1 MTTTPAAPR
10 PTVRSTVHGYPRI
23 GPRRE
28 LKRASESYWK
38 GATTAQRLDAVAA
51 ELRAGVLAQLRAAG
65 VDDLPSNTFSY
76 YDHVL
81 DTAVLF
87 DLVPSRFASPAAA
100 ADRDEELRRYFAL
113 ARGDQGAPPLEM
125 TKWFDTN
132 YHYLVPELSP
142 STRPRLVGD
151 KPVAEFREAAAAGY
165 HTRPVLVG
173 PLTFLMLAKPAADAP
188 EGWDPLTLLDQLL
201 DAYARLLAELRAAGA
216 TEVQLDE
223 PILAT
228 DEGRAATDRLERV
241 YRRLGSLT
249 DRPSLLVAAYF
260 GSIGAPALRVLKE
273 SPVEAVG
280 LDLVTDD
287 EGVDDLVQVSGL
299 GSTRLVAGVVDGR
312 NVWRTDL
319 PDAVARLGTLLALT
333 DELTVS
339 TSCSLLHVPLDLDAE
354 TALAPELRGA
364 LAFARQKAGE
374 VALLGRVLSEGD
386 ESAAGEP
393 AARHPSFTD
402 ARVRARLD
410 ALGPE
415 ARRRPQERGAPT
427 DTPLTTTT
435 IGSFPQT
442 PELRRAR
449 AAHRRGEL
457 PDEDYTKLLREE
469 IDRVI
474 ALQEDIGLDVL
485 VHGEPERND
494 MVQYFAE
501 QLRGYATT
509 EHGWVQ
515 SYGSRCVRPPI
526 LYGDVSRPA
535 PMTVEWIT
543 YAQGRTDKPVKGM
556 LTGPVTMLAW
566 SFVRTDQ
573 PLGETAR
580 QVGLALRDEV
590 ADLERAGIR
599 HIQVDEAALR
609 ELLPLRRERRRA
621 YLDWAVGAFR
631 LATCGVAPTTTVH
644 THMCYSEF
652 GLIVDGIEALDADVT
667 SVEAARS
674 RMELVA
680 DLGRRGYRRGI
691 GPGVYDIHSPR
702 VPSVEEIEE
711 SLRLAA
717 AHIDP
722 AKLWVNPDCGLKTRR
737 YAEAEQALRNMVEAA
752 RRVRA
757 DLEAG
762 TPGGGRSGVPATGP
776 QG

>member
-1 MTTTPAAPR
+1 MVSNPATTGPS
-10 PTVRSTVHGYPRI
+10 VRSTVHGYPRI
-23 GPRRE
+23 GPARE

-38 GATTAQRLDAVAA
+38 GDTTAAELDAVAA
-51 ELRAGVLAQLRAAG
+51 DLRKGVYARLREAG
-65 VDDLPSNTFSY
+65 VDDIPSNTFSY
-76 YDHVL
+76 YDQVL

-87 DLVPSRFASPAAA
+87 DLVPARFTSPAQAE
-100 ADRDEELRRYFAL
+100 DRDEQLRRYFAL
-113 ARGDQGAPPLEM
+113 ARGEQGAPPLEM

-151 KPVAEFREAAAAGY
+151 KPLAEFREAAEAGY
-165 HTRPVLVG
+165 RTRPVLVG
-173 PLTFLMLAKPAADAP
+173 PLTFLLLAKAAEDAP
-188 EGWDPLTLLDQLL
+188 EGWEPIELLDQLL
-201 DAYARLLAELRAAGA
+201 DAYARLLGDLKAAGA

-228 DEGRAATDRLERV
+228 DEGRAAVDHLERA
-241 YRRLGSLT
+241 YGRLGSLT
-249 DRPSLLVAAYF
+249 ERPSLLVSTYF
-260 GSIGAPALRVLKE
+260 GSIGAAALRVLKD

-280 LDLVTDD
+280 LDLVTDS
-287 EGVDDLVQVSGL
+287 EGASDLTAVSGL

-319 PDAVARLGTLLALT
+319 PAAVAELGTLLALT

-339 TSCSLLHVPLDLDAE
+339 TSCSLLHVPIDLDAE
-354 TALAPELRGA
+354 TSLAPELRA
-364 LAFARQKAGE
+364 TLAFAEQKTRE
-374 VALLGRVLSEGD
+374 VALLGRVLSEGAD
-386 ESAAGEP
+386 ADYRGGSEP
-393 AARHPSFTD
+393 RDPAFTD

-415 ARRRPQERGAPT
+415 AYERPQDRDVPALG
-427 DTPLTTTT
+427 PLTTTT

-442 PELRRAR
+442 SELRRAR

-457 PDEDYTKLLREE
+457 PTEDYKALLRAE

-474 ALQEDIGLDVL
+474 ALQEEIGLDVL

-501 QLRGYATT
+501 QLEGYATT
-509 EHGWVQ
+509 ENGWVQ

-526 LYGDVSRPA
+526 LFGDVSRPE

-543 YAQGRTDKPVKGM
+543 YAQSRTDKPVKGM

-566 SFVRTDQ
+566 SFVRIDQ

-609 ELLPLRRERRRA
+609 ELLPLREEQRAA
-621 YLDWAVGAFR
+621 YLEWAVDSFR
-631 LATCGVAPTTTVH
+631 LATSGVASSTTIH

-652 GLIVDGIEALDADVT
+652 NQIVDGIEALDADVT

-674 RMELVA
+674 RMELVEA
-680 DLGRRGYRRGI
+680 LGERGYKRAI

-702 VPSVEEIEE
+702 VPSVEEIEA
-711 SLRLAA
+711 SLRLAVSHVDA
-717 AHIDP
+717 AN
-722 AKLWVNPDCGLKTRR
+722 LWANPDCGLKTRG
-737 YAEAEQALRNMVEAA
+737 YAETEQALRNMVEAA

-757 DLEAG
+757 DL
-762 TPGGGRSGVPATGP
+762 
-776 QG
+776 

>member
-1 MTTTPAAPR
+1 MTTTPTGPR
-10 PTVRSTVHGYPRI
+10 PPVRSTVHGYPRI

-28 LKRASESYWK
+28 LKRACESYWK
-38 GATTAQRLDAVAA
+38 GATSAHELDTVASG
-51 ELRAGVLAQLRAAG
+51 LRTGVLAQLREAG
-65 VDDLPSNTFSY
+65 VDDLPSHTFSL

-100 ADRDEELRRYFAL
+100 ADRDEELRRYFAM

-151 KPVAEFREAAAAGY
+151 TPVAEFREAAAAGF
-165 HTRPVLVG
+165 HTRPVLLG
-173 PLTFLMLAKPAADAP
+173 PLTFLMLAKAADDAP
-188 EGWDPLTLLDQLL
+188 DDWDPLTLLDQLL
-201 DAYARLLAELRAAGA
+201 DAYARLLAELRSAGA

-228 DEGRAATDRLERV
+228 DAGRAATGRLEHV
-241 YRRLGSLT
+241 YQRLGVLT
-249 DRPSLLVAAYF
+249 ERPALLVSTYF

-287 EGVDDLVQVSGL
+287 EAVDDLVQVSGL
-299 GSTRLVAGVVDGR
+299 GSTRLVAGIVDGR
-312 NVWRTDL
+312 NVWRTDVR
-319 PDAVARLGTLLALT
+319 AAAATLGTLLALA
-333 DELTVS
+333 DDITVS
-339 TSCSLLHVPLDLDAE
+339 TSCSLLHVPIDLDAE
-354 TALAPELRGA
+354 TALPPELRGA
-364 LAFARQKAGE
+364 LAFAKQKAE
-374 VALLGRVLSEGD
+374 ETALLARVLSDGGEVD
-386 ESAAGEP
+386 DVSATRP
-393 AARHPSFTD
+393 PSFTD

-410 ALGPE
+410 ALGPQAE
-415 ARRRPQERGAPT
+415 RRTKVRGLPT

-442 PELRRAR
+442 PDLRRAR

-457 PDEDYTKLLREE
+457 PDQDYTKLLREE

-509 EHGWVQ
+509 EYGWVQ

-580 QVGLALRDEV
+580 QVALALRDEV

-609 ELLPLRRERRRA
+609 ELLPLRRERHQD
-621 YLDWAVGAFR
+621 YLDWAVGSFR
-631 LATCGVAPTTTVH
+631 LATGGVAPTTTVH

-702 VPSVEEIEE
+702 VPTVEEIEE
-711 SLRLAA
+711 SLRLAV
-717 AHIDP
+717 AHID
-722 AKLWVNPDCGLKTRR
+722 AHKLWVNPDCGLKTRR

-757 DLEAG
+757 DLDA
-762 TPGGGRSGVPATGP
+762 TPP
-776 QG
+776 QAETT

>member
-1 MTTTPAAPR
+1 MTANTAASESQ
-10 PTVRSTVHGYPRI
+10 VRSTVHGYPRI
-23 GPRRE
+23 GLQRE
-28 LKRASESYWK
+28 LKWACESYWK
-38 GATTAQRLDAVAA
+38 GSTTAEELDAVAT
-51 ELRAGVLAQLRAAG
+51 ELRKGIQTQLHEAG

-87 DLVPSRFASPAAA
+87 DLIPARFASPASAEN
-100 ADRDEELRRYFAL
+100 REEELRRYFAL
-113 ARGDQGAPPLEM
+113 ARGEQGTPPLEM

-142 STRPRLVGD
+142 SVRPRLVGD
-151 KPVAEFREAAAAGY
+151 KPVAEFREALEAGQR
-165 HTRPVLVG
+165 TRPVLVG
-173 PLTFLMLAKPAADAP
+173 PLTFLLLAKPAEDAP
-188 EGWDPLTLLDQLL
+188 EGWQPIELLDQLV
-201 DAYARLLAELRAAGA
+201 DAYGRLLKDLRAAGA

-228 DEGRAATDRLERV
+228 DEGREHQDELERA
-241 YRRLGSLT
+241 YRNLGGLS
-249 DRPSLLVAAYF
+249 DRPSLLVSTYF
-260 GSIGAPALRVLKE
+260 GSIGSGALRVLKE

-280 LDLVTDD
+280 LDLVTDK
-287 EGVDDLVQVSGL
+287 EGIDDLTKISGL
-299 GSTRLVAGVVDGR
+299 GNTRLVAGVVDGR
-312 NVWRTDL
+312 NVWRTDIPAAL
-319 PDAVARLGTLLALT
+319 AELGTLRGLT
-333 DELTVS
+333 DELSVS

-354 TALAPELRGA
+354 TSLAPELRNA
-364 LAFARQKAGE
+364 LAFAKQKAQE
-374 VALLGRVLSEGD
+374 VALLGKVLSEGK
-386 ESAAGEP
+386 AAEYTEGRATATP
-393 AARHPSFTD
+393 AFTNPD
-402 ARVRARLD
+402 VRARLE
-410 ALGPE
+410 ALNKQTL
-415 ARRRPQERGAPT
+415 ARTQERE
-427 DTPLTTTT
+427 TPSDIQLPTTT

-442 PELRRAR
+442 TELRRAR

-457 PDEDYTKLLREE
+457 PEEEYNTILRAE

-501 QLRGYATT
+501 QLEGYATT
-509 EHGWVQ
+509 ENGWVQ

-526 LYGDVSRPA
+526 LFGDVSRPKA
-535 PMTVEWIT
+535 MTVDWIT
-543 YAQGRTDKPVKGM
+543 YAQSRTKKPVKGM

-573 PLGETAR
+573 PLGETAA

-609 ELLPLRRERRRA
+609 ELLPLRQEKRQE
-621 YLDWAVGAFR
+621 YLDWAVNSFR
-631 LATCGVAPTTTVH
+631 LATSGVDVTTAIH

-652 GLIVDGIEALDADVT
+652 GVVVGGIEALDADVT

-674 RMELVA
+674 RMELVR
-680 DLGRRGYRRGI
+680 DLGARGYKRGI

-702 VPSVEEIEE
+702 IPSVEEIET
-711 SLRLAA
+711 SLRLAVDNV
-717 AHIDP
+717 DP
-722 AKLWVNPDCGLKTRR
+722 GNLWVNPDCGLKTRG
-737 YAEAEQALRNMVEAA
+737 YAEVEQALRNMVEAA

-757 DLEAG
+757 DL
-762 TPGGGRSGVPATGP
+762 
-776 QG
+776 

>member
-1 MTTTPAAPR
+1 MTTPPAAKAA
-10 PTVRSTVHGYPRI
+10 VRSTVHGYPRI

-38 GATTAQRLDAVAA
+38 GRTSAQDLDAVAA
-51 ELRAGVLAQLRAAG
+51 DLRRGVYAQLREAG

-87 DLVPSRFASPAAA
+87 DLVPSRFASPATAE
-100 ADRDEELRRYFAL
+100 DRDEQLRRYFAL
-113 ARGDQGAPPLEM
+113 ARGVQGAPPLEM

-151 KPVAEFREAAAAGY
+151 KPVAEFREAAEAGY

-173 PLTFLMLAKPAADAP
+173 PLTFLLLAKAADDAP
-188 EGWDPLTLLDQLL
+188 EGWAPIELLDQLL
-201 DAYARLLAELRAAGA
+201 DAYARLLADLRAAGA

-228 DEGRAATDRLERV
+228 DEGRAAVDHLERV
-241 YRRLGSLT
+241 YQRLGGLT
-249 DRPSLLVAAYF
+249 DRPSLLVSTYF
-260 GSIGAPALRVLKE
+260 GSIGAAALRVLKD

-280 LDLVTDD
+280 LDLVTDA
-287 EGVDDLVQVSGL
+287 EGVDDLVKVSGL
-299 GSTRLVAGVVDGR
+299 GGTRLVAGVVEGR
-312 NVWRTDL
+312 NVWRTDV
-319 PDAVARLGTLLALT
+319 PAAVATLGTLLALT

-339 TSCSLLHVPLDLDAE
+339 TSCSLLHVPIDLDAE
-354 TALAPELRGA
+354 TSLAPELRAA
-364 LAFARQKAGE
+364 LAFAKQKAEE
-374 VALLGRVLSEGD
+374 VALLGRVLSEGAEAEHTGR
-386 ESAAGEP
+386 ESDGADP
-393 AARHPSFTD
+393 AFTD

-415 ARRRPQERGAPT
+415 ASERPQDRDVPT

-442 PELRRAR
+442 AELRRAR

-457 PDEDYTKLLREE
+457 GEEEYRRILREE
-469 IDRVI
+469 VDRVI
-474 ALQEDIGLDVL
+474 ALQEEIGLDVL

-509 EHGWVQ
+509 ENGWVQ

-526 LYGDVSRPA
+526 LYGDVSRPE

-543 YAQGRTDKPVKGM
+543 YAQSRTQKPVKGM

-573 PLGETAR
+573 PLGDTAR
-580 QVGLALRDEV
+580 QVALALRDEI

-609 ELLPLRRERRRA
+609 ELLPLREEQRAA
-621 YLDWAVGAFR
+621 YLDWAVGSFR
-631 LATCGVAPTTTVH
+631 LATSGVASSTVIH

-652 GLIVDGIEALDADVT
+652 GLIVGGIEALDADVT

-674 RMELVA
+674 RMELVE
-680 DLGRRGYRRGI
+680 DLGRRGYKRGI

-702 VPSVEEIEE
+702 VPSVEEIEA
-711 SLRLAA
+711 SLRLAV
-717 AHIDP
+717 AHID
-722 AKLWVNPDCGLKTRR
+722 AGSLWVNPDCGLKTRG
-737 YAEAEQALRNMVEAA
+737 YAETEQALRNMVEAA

-757 DLEAG
+757 DL
-762 TPGGGRSGVPATGP
+762 PGAN
-776 QG
+776 

>member
-1 MTTTPAAPR
+1 MATTPGAAR

-23 GPRRE
+23 GPDRE
-28 LKRASESYWK
+28 LKRAGESYWK
-38 GATTAQRLDAVAA
+38 GGITAREFDAVAS
-51 ELRAGVLAQLRAAG
+51 ELRRGVYAQLREAG
-65 VDDLPSNTFSY
+65 VDDLPSNTFSP

-87 DLVPSRFASPAAA
+87 DLVPSRFPSPAQAG
-100 ADRDEELRRYFAL
+100 DRDEQLRRYFAL
-113 ARGDQGAPPLEM
+113 ARGEQGAPPLEM

-151 KPVAEFREAAAAGY
+151 KPVAEFREASEAGFR
-165 HTRPVLVG
+165 TRPVLLG
-173 PLTFLMLAKPAADAP
+173 PLTFLLLAKAADDAP
-188 EGWDPLTLLDQLL
+188 EGWEPIELLDQLL
-201 DAYARLLAELRAAGA
+201 DAYARLLGDLEEAGA

-228 DEGRAATDRLERV
+228 DEGRAAVGHLERV
-241 YRRLGSLT
+241 YQRLGSLT
-249 DRPSLLVAAYF
+249 ERPSLLVSTYF
-260 GSIGAPALRVLKE
+260 GSIGAAALRVLKD

-280 LDLVTDD
+280 LDLVTDP
-287 EGVDDLVQVSGL
+287 EGVEDLAAVSGL
-299 GSTRLVAGVVDGR
+299 GATRLVAGVVDGR

-319 PDAVARLGTLLALT
+319 PAAAAELGTLLALT

-339 TSCSLLHVPLDLDAE
+339 TSCSLLHVPIDLDAE
-354 TALAPELRGA
+354 TDLAPELRGA
-364 LAFARQKAGE
+364 LAFARQKAEE
-374 VALLGRVLSEGD
+374 VALLGRVLSEGAD
-386 ESAAGEP
+386 TGFDAVGTRS
-393 AARHPSFTD
+393 PSFTD

-410 ALGPE
+410 ALGPDAYE
-415 ARRRPQERGAPT
+415 RPQERGTPT
-427 DTPLTTTT
+427 DTSLTTTT

-457 PDEDYTKLLREE
+457 PTEEYKRILRAE

-474 ALQEDIGLDVL
+474 ALQEEIGLDVL

-501 QLRGYATT
+501 QLEGYATT
-509 EHGWVQ
+509 RNGWVQ

-526 LYGDVSRPA
+526 LFGDVSRPE

-543 YAQGRTDKPVKGM
+543 YAQSRTDKPVKGM

-573 PLGETAR
+573 PLGETAL

-609 ELLPLRRERRRA
+609 ELLPLREERRQA
-621 YLDWAVGAFR
+621 YLDWAVRSFR
-631 LATCGVAPTTTVH
+631 LATSGVAPTTTVH

-652 GLIVDGIEALDADVT
+652 NQIVGGIEALDADVT

-680 DLGRRGYRRGI
+680 ALGRRGYRRGI

-702 VPSVEEIEE
+702 VPSVEEIEA
-711 SLRLAA
+711 SLRLAVRHVDA
-717 AHIDP
+717 GN
-722 AKLWVNPDCGLKTRR
+722 LWVNPDCGLKTRG

-757 DLEAG
+757 EIGAR
-762 TPGGGRSGVPATGP
+762 TPTGG
-776 QG
+776 

>member
-1 MTTTPAAPR
+1 MSTTPTASGPS
-10 PTVRSTVHGYPRI
+10 VRSTVHGYPRI

-28 LKRASESYWK
+28 LKRAIESYWK
-38 GATTAQRLDAVAA
+38 GATTARELDDVAA
-51 ELRAGVLAQLRAAG
+51 GLRRDAYTRLREAG
-65 VDDLPSNTFSY
+65 VDDIPSNTFSY

-81 DTAVLF
+81 DTAVMF
-87 DLVPSRFASPAAA
+87 DLVPSRLPSPARAEE
-100 ADRDEELRRYFAL
+100 RDERLRRYFAL
-113 ARGDQGAPPLEM
+113 ARGVQGAPPLEM

-142 STRPRLVGD
+142 STRPRLVDD
-151 KPVAEFREAAAAGY
+151 KPVAEFREALDAGFR
-165 HTRPVLVG
+165 TRPVLLG
-173 PLTFLMLAKPAADAP
+173 PLTFLLSAKVADDAP
-188 EGWDPLTLLDQLL
+188 EGWEPIELLDQLL
-201 DAYARLLAELRAAGA
+201 DAYVRLLADLAAAGA

-228 DEGRAATDRLERV
+228 DEGRAAVGYLERS
-241 YRRLGSLT
+241 YKRLGEAEE
-249 DRPSLLVAAYF
+249 RPSLLVSTYF
-260 GSIGAPALRVLKE
+260 GSIGPAALRVLKE
-273 SPVEAVG
+273 SRVEAVG
-280 LDLVTDD
+280 LDLVTDG
-287 EGVDDLVQVSGL
+287 EGFEDLAAVSGL

-319 PDAVARLGTLLALT
+319 SSAIGRLGTLLALT
-333 DELTVS
+333 DELSVS
-339 TSCSLLHVPLDLDAE
+339 TSCSLLHVPIDLDAE
-354 TALAPELRGA
+354 TSLAPELREA
-364 LAFARQKAGE
+364 LAFAVQKAGE
-374 VALLGRVLSEGD
+374 VALLGRILSEGEAVD
-386 ESAAGEP
+386 TGASTPRNP
-393 AARHPSFTD
+393 AFTD

-410 ALGPE
+410 ALGPDAYE
-415 ARRRPQERGAPT
+415 RPEDRGGPVRVTLA
-427 DTPLTTTT
+427 TTT

-442 PELRRAR
+442 SELRRSR

-457 PDEDYTKLLREE
+457 STEEYHRILRAE

-501 QLRGYATT
+501 RLEGYATT
-509 EHGWVQ
+509 ENGWVQ
-515 SYGSRCVRPPI
+515 SYGTRCVRPPI
-526 LYGDVSRPA
+526 LFGDVSRPE

-543 YAQGRTDKPVKGM
+543 YAQSRTEKPVKGM

-573 PLGETAR
+573 PLAETAR

-609 ELLPLRRERRRA
+609 ELLPLREERREE
-621 YLDWAVGAFR
+621 YLDWAVASFR
-631 LATCGVAPTTTVH
+631 LATSGVAPSTTIH

-652 GLIVDGIEALDADVT
+652 NRIVGGIEALDADVT

-674 RMELVA
+674 RMELVEA
-680 DLGRRGYRRGI
+680 LGRRGYKRGI

-702 VPSVEEIEE
+702 VPSVEEIEA
-711 SLRLAA
+711 SLRLAVSHVEA
-717 AHIDP
+717 AN
-722 AKLWVNPDCGLKTRR
+722 LWVNPDCGLKTRG

-757 DLEAG
+757 DLAEA
-762 TPGGGRSGVPATGP
+762 
-776 QG
+776 

>member
-1 MTTTPAAPR
+1 MTTTPAAKAA
-10 PTVRSTVHGYPRI
+10 VRSTVHGYPRI

-38 GATTAQRLDAVAA
+38 GRTSARELDAVAA
-51 ELRAGVLAQLRAAG
+51 DLRAGVYAQLRAAG

-87 DLVPSRFASPAAA
+87 DLVPSRFASPATAG
-100 ADRDEELRRYFAL
+100 DRDEELRRYFAL
-113 ARGDQGAPPLEM
+113 ARGEQGAPPLEM

-173 PLTFLMLAKPAADAP
+173 PLTFLLLAKAADDAP
-188 EGWDPLTLLDQLL
+188 EGWAPIELLDQLL
-201 DAYARLLAELRAAGA
+201 DAYGRLLAELGAAGA

-228 DEGRAATDRLERV
+228 DEGRAAVDHLERV
-241 YRRLGSLT
+241 YRRLGGLT
-249 DRPSLLVAAYF
+249 DRPSLLVSTYF
-260 GSIGAPALRVLKE
+260 GSIGAAALRVLKE

-280 LDLVTDD
+280 LDLVTDT
-287 EGVDDLVQVSGL
+287 EGVDDLVKVSGL
-299 GSTRLVAGVVDGR
+299 GDTRLVAGVVEGR
-312 NVWRTDL
+312 NVWRTDI
-319 PDAVARLGTLLALT
+319 PSAVAGLGTLLALT

-339 TSCSLLHVPLDLDAE
+339 TSCSLLHVPIDLDAE
-354 TALAPELRGA
+354 SSLDPELREA
-364 LAFARQKAGE
+364 LAFAKQKAEE
-374 VALLGRVLSEGD
+374 VALLGRILSEGTGD
-386 ESAAGEP
+386 EYTGGEAGGADP
-393 AARHPSFTD
+393 AFTD

-410 ALGPE
+410 ALGPDASE
-415 ARRRPQERGAPT
+415 RPQDRGAPT

-442 PELRRAR
+442 AELRRAR

-457 PDEDYTKLLREE
+457 GEEEYHRILRAE

-474 ALQEDIGLDVL
+474 ALQEEIGLDVL

-509 EHGWVQ
+509 ENGWVQ

-526 LYGDVSRPA
+526 LYGDVSRPE

-543 YAQGRTDKPVKGM
+543 YAQSRTDKPVKGM

-573 PLGETAR
+573 PLGDTAR
-580 QVGLALRDEV
+580 QVALALRDEI

-609 ELLPLRRERRRA
+609 ELLPLREEQRGA

-631 LATCGVAPTTTVH
+631 LATSGVAPTTTIH

-652 GLIVDGIEALDADVT
+652 GLIVGGIEALDADVT

-674 RMELVA
+674 RMELVE
-680 DLGRRGYRRGI
+680 DLGRRGYKRGI

-702 VPSVEEIEE
+702 VPSVEEIEA
-711 SLRLAA
+711 SLRLAV
-717 AHIDP
+717 AHID
-722 AKLWVNPDCGLKTRR
+722 AGNLWVNPDCGLKTRG
-737 YAEAEQALRNMVEAA
+737 YAETEQALRNMVEAA

-757 DLEAG
+757 DL
-762 TPGGGRSGVPATGP
+762 PGAH
-776 QG
+776 

>member
-1 MTTTPAAPR
+1 MVTNPAASGPS
-10 PTVRSTVHGYPRI
+10 VRSTVHGYPRI
-23 GPRRE
+23 GPARE

-38 GATTAQRLDAVAA
+38 GDTTAAELDAVATD
-51 ELRAGVLAQLRAAG
+51 LRKGVYARLSEAG
-65 VDDLPSNTFSY
+65 VDDIPSNTFSY
-76 YDHVL
+76 YDQVL

-87 DLVPSRFASPAAA
+87 DLVPARFTSPAQAEE
-100 ADRDEELRRYFAL
+100 RDEELRRYFAL
-113 ARGDQGAPPLEM
+113 ARGEQGAPPLEM

-151 KPVAEFREAAAAGY
+151 KPLAEFREAAEAGY
-165 HTRPVLVG
+165 QTRPVLVG
-173 PLTFLMLAKPAADAP
+173 PLTFLLLAKAAEDAP
-188 EGWDPLTLLDQLL
+188 KDWEPIELLDQLL
-201 DAYARLLAELRAAGA
+201 DAYAKLLSDLSAAGA

-228 DEGRAATDRLERV
+228 DEGRAAIGHLERA
-241 YRRLGSLT
+241 YQRLGSLT
-249 DRPSLLVAAYF
+249 ERPSLLVSTYF
-260 GSIGAPALRVLKE
+260 GSIGAAALRVLKD

-280 LDLVTDD
+280 LDLVTDS
-287 EGVDDLVQVSGL
+287 EGASDLTAVSGL

-319 PDAVARLGTLLALT
+319 PAAVAELGTLLALT

-339 TSCSLLHVPLDLDAE
+339 TSCSLLHVPIDLDAE
-354 TALAPELRGA
+354 TSLAPELRST
-364 LAFARQKAGE
+364 LAFAEQKTRE
-374 VALLGRVLSEGD
+374 VALLGRVLSEGAD
-386 ESAAGEP
+386 ADYQGVSES
-393 AARHPSFTD
+393 RDPSFID

-415 ARRRPQERGAPT
+415 AYERPQDRDVPALG
-427 DTPLTTTT
+427 PLTTTT

-442 PELRRAR
+442 SELRRAR

-457 PDEDYTKLLREE
+457 PTEEYEALLRTE

-474 ALQEDIGLDVL
+474 ALQEEIGLDVL

-501 QLRGYATT
+501 QLEGYATT
-509 EHGWVQ
+509 VNGWVQ

-526 LYGDVSRPA
+526 LFGDVSRPE

-543 YAQGRTDKPVKGM
+543 YAQSRTDKPVKGM

-566 SFVRTDQ
+566 SFVRIDQ

-609 ELLPLRRERRRA
+609 ELLPLREEQRPA
-621 YLDWAVGAFR
+621 YLRWAVDSFR
-631 LATCGVAPTTTVH
+631 LATSGVAPSTTVH

-652 GLIVDGIEALDADVT
+652 NQIVDGIEALDADVT

-674 RMELVA
+674 RMELVEA
-680 DLGRRGYRRGI
+680 LGERGYKRAI

-702 VPSVEEIEE
+702 VPSVEEIEA
-711 SLRLAA
+711 SLRLAVSHVDA
-717 AHIDP
+717 AN
-722 AKLWVNPDCGLKTRR
+722 LWANPDCGLKTRG
-737 YAEAEQALRNMVEAA
+737 YAEAEQALRNMVEAV

-757 DLEAG
+757 DL
-762 TPGGGRSGVPATGP
+762 
-776 QG
+776 

>member
-1 MTTTPAAPR
+1 MVTNPAASGPS
-10 PTVRSTVHGYPRI
+10 VRSTVHGYPRI
-23 GPRRE
+23 GPDRE

-38 GATTAQRLDAVAA
+38 GGTTAAELDAVAA
-51 ELRAGVLAQLRAAG
+51 DLRKGVYARLSEAG
-65 VDDLPSNTFSY
+65 VDDIPSNTFSY
-76 YDHVL
+76 YDQVL

-87 DLVPSRFASPAAA
+87 DLVPSRFTSPARAE
-100 ADRDEELRRYFAL
+100 DRDEQLRRYFAL
-113 ARGDQGAPPLEM
+113 ARGEQGAPPLEM

-151 KPVAEFREAAAAGY
+151 KPVAEFREASEAGY
-165 HTRPVLVG
+165 PTRPVLVG
-173 PLTFLMLAKPAADAP
+173 PLTFLLLAKAAEDAP
-188 EGWDPLTLLDQLL
+188 EGWEPIELLDHLL
-201 DAYARLLAELRAAGA
+201 DAYAELLGDLSAAGA

-228 DEGRAATDRLERV
+228 DEGRAAVGHLERV
-241 YRRLGSLT
+241 CRRLGSLT
-249 DRPSLLVAAYF
+249 ERPSILVSTYF
-260 GSIGAPALRVLKE
+260 GSIGAAALRVLKD
-273 SPVEAVG
+273 SPIEAVG
-280 LDLVTDD
+280 LDLVTDS
-287 EGVDDLVQVSGL
+287 EGASDLTAVSGL

-319 PDAVARLGTLLALT
+319 PTAVAELGTLLALT

-339 TSCSLLHVPLDLDAE
+339 TSCSLLHVPIDLDAE
-354 TALAPELRGA
+354 TSLAPELRA
-364 LAFARQKAGE
+364 TLAFAEQKTRE
-374 VALLGRVLSEGD
+374 VALLGRVLSEGAD
-386 ESAAGEP
+386 ADYQAVSES
-393 AARHPSFTD
+393 RDPSFTD

-415 ARRRPQERGAPT
+415 AYERPQDRDVPALG
-427 DTPLTTTT
+427 PLTTTT

-442 PELRRAR
+442 SELRRAR

-457 PDEDYTKLLREE
+457 PTEEYEALLRAE

-474 ALQEDIGLDVL
+474 ALQEEIGLDVL

-501 QLRGYATT
+501 QLEGYATT
-509 EHGWVQ
+509 VNGWVQ

-526 LYGDVSRPA
+526 LFGDVSRPE

-543 YAQGRTDKPVKGM
+543 YAQSRTDKPVKGM

-566 SFVRTDQ
+566 SFVRIDQ

-599 HIQVDEAALR
+599 HVQVDEAALR
-609 ELLPLRRERRRA
+609 ELLPLREEQRAA
-621 YLDWAVGAFR
+621 YLRWAVDSFR
-631 LATCGVAPTTTVH
+631 LATSGVAPTTTIH

-652 GLIVDGIEALDADVT
+652 NQIVDGIEALDADVT

-674 RMELVA
+674 RMELVEA
-680 DLGRRGYRRGI
+680 LGERGYKRAI

-702 VPSVEEIEE
+702 VPSIEEIEA
-711 SLRLAA
+711 SLRLAVSHVDA
-717 AHIDP
+717 AN
-722 AKLWVNPDCGLKTRR
+722 LWANPDCGLKTRG
-737 YAEAEQALRNMVEAA
+737 YAEAEQALRNMVAA
-752 RRVRA
+752 VRRVRA
-757 DLEAG
+757 DL
-762 TPGGGRSGVPATGP
+762 
-776 QG
+776 

>member
-1 MTTTPAAPR
+1 MRTNPAATGPS
-10 PTVRSTVHGYPRI
+10 VRSTVHGYPRI
-23 GPRRE
+23 GPDRE
-28 LKRASESYWK
+28 LKRAIESYWK
-38 GATTAQRLDAVAA
+38 GTTTAHELEIIASDLREDVYARL
-51 ELRAGVLAQLRAAG
+51 RRAG
-65 VDDLPSNTFSY
+65 VDDIPSNTFSY
-76 YDHVL
+76 YDQVL

-87 DLVPSRFASPAAA
+87 DLVPVRFASPARAEEP
-100 ADRDEELRRYFAL
+100 DERLRRYFAL
-113 ARGDQGAPPLEM
+113 ARGEQGAPPLEM

-142 STRPRLVGD
+142 NIRPRLVGD
-151 KPVAEFREAAAAGY
+151 KPVMEFREATEAGY

-173 PLTFLMLAKPAADAP
+173 PLTFLLLAKAAAEAP
-188 EGWDPLTLLDQLL
+188 EGWEPIGLLDDLL
-201 DAYARLLAELRAAGA
+201 DAYVELLGDLRAAGA
-216 TEVQLDE
+216 TEVQFDE

-228 DEGRAATDRLERV
+228 DEGRAALGHLERA
-241 YRRLGSLT
+241 YRRLGEVT
-249 DRPSLLVAAYF
+249 DRPSLLVSTYF
-260 GSIGAPALRVLKE
+260 GSIGPEALRVLKN

-280 LDLVTDD
+280 LDLVTDSK
-287 EGVDDLVQVSGL
+287 GACDLVAISGL

-319 PDAVARLGTLLALT
+319 SAAVAELGTLLALT
-333 DELTVS
+333 DELTVG
-339 TSCSLLHVPLDLDAE
+339 TSCSLLHVPIDLEAE
-354 TALAPELRGA
+354 TSLTPELRA
-364 LAFARQKAGE
+364 TLAFAEQKSRE
-374 VALLGRVLSEGD
+374 VSLLGRVLSEGAD
-386 ESAAGEP
+386 ADYRGIAAS
-393 AARHPSFTD
+393 RDVSFTD

-410 ALGPE
+410 ALGADAYE
-415 ARRRPQERGAPT
+415 RPQDRSVPLSGR
-427 DTPLTTTT
+427 LTTTT

-442 PELRRAR
+442 LELRRAR
-449 AAHRRGEL
+449 SAHRRGEL
-457 PDEDYTKLLREE
+457 PTEEYEALLRAE

-474 ALQEDIGLDVL
+474 ALQEEIGLDVL

-501 QLRGYATT
+501 QLKGYATT
-509 EHGWVQ
+509 ENGWVQ

-526 LYGDVSRPA
+526 LFGDVSRPE

-543 YAQGRTDKPVKGM
+543 YAQSRTDKPVKGM

-609 ELLPLRRERRRA
+609 ELLPLRAEQRPE
-621 YLDWAVGAFR
+621 YLEWAVASFR
-631 LATCGVAPTTTVH
+631 LATSGVAPTTTIH

-652 GLIVDGIEALDADVT
+652 NEIVGGIEALDADVT

-674 RMELVA
+674 RMELVEA
-680 DLGRRGYRRGI
+680 LGRRGYGRGI

-702 VPSVEEIEE
+702 VPSVEEIET
-711 SLRLAA
+711 SLRSAA
-717 AHIDP
+717 SHVDP
-722 AKLWVNPDCGLKTRR
+722 GNLWVNPDCGLKTRG
-737 YAEAEQALRNMVEAA
+737 YAEVEQALRNMVEAA

-757 DLEAG
+757 DLLG
-762 TPGGGRSGVPATGP
+762 D
-776 QG
+776 

>member
-1 MTTTPAAPR
+1 MTTTPTPSAAPGRHR
-10 PTVRSTVHGYPRI
+10 PSVRSTVHGYPRI
-23 GPRRE
+23 GPDRE
-28 LKRASESYWK
+28 LKRACESHWR
-38 GATTAQRLDAVAA
+38 GRTTARELDAVAA
-51 ELRAGVLAQLRAAG
+51 GLRLDVYAQLREAG

-81 DTAVLF
+81 DTAVMF
-87 DLVPSRFASPAAA
+87 DLVPARFAPPAAA
-100 ADRDEELRRYFAL
+100 RDREEELRRYFAL
-113 ARGDQGAPPLEM
+113 ARGEQGAPPLEM

-142 STRPRLVGD
+142 GTRPRLVGD
-151 KPVAEFREAAAAGY
+151 KPVAEFREAAEAGF

-173 PLTFLMLAKPAADAP
+173 PLTFLLLAKPADDAP
-188 EGWDPLTLLDQLL
+188 EGWEPVQLLDQLL
-201 DAYARLLAELRAAGA
+201 DAYARLLADLRAAGA

-228 DEGRAATDRLERV
+228 DEGRAALGHLERA
-241 YRRLGSLT
+241 YQRLGTVT
-249 DRPSLLVAAYF
+249 DRPSLLVSTYF
-260 GSIGAPALRVLKE
+260 GSIGAAALRVLKD

-280 LDLVTDD
+280 LDLVTDG
-287 EGVDDLVQVSGL
+287 EGVDDLVRVSGL
-299 GSTRLVAGVVDGR
+299 GATRLVAGVVEGR
-312 NVWRTDL
+312 NVWRTDI
-319 PDAVARLGTLLALT
+319 PAAAATLGTLLALA

-354 TALAPELRGA
+354 TSLAPELRGA
-364 LAFARQKAGE
+364 LAFARQKARE
-374 VALLGRVLSEGD
+374 TALLARVLSEGA
-386 ESAAGEP
+386 EAEYVGQGGVRPP
-393 AARHPSFTD
+393 AFTD

-410 ALGPE
+410 ALGPDAHE
-415 ARRRPQERGAPT
+415 RPRERGRPT

-442 PELRRAR
+442 AELRRAR

-457 PDEDYTKLLREE
+457 AEDAYKAVLRAE

-474 ALQEDIGLDVL
+474 ALQEEIGLDVL

-501 QLRGYATT
+501 QLEGYATT
-509 EHGWVQ
+509 EKGWVQ

-526 LYGDVSRPA
+526 LFGDVSRPA
-535 PMTVEWIT
+535 PMTVEWTT
-543 YAQGRTDKPVKGM
+543 YAQSRTDKPVKGM

-580 QVGLALRDEV
+580 QVALGLRDEV

-609 ELLPLRRERRRA
+609 ELLPLRSEHRER
-621 YLDWAVGAFR
+621 YLDWAVGSFR
-631 LATCGVAPTTTVH
+631 LATSGVSPSTTVH

-652 GLIVDGIEALDADVT
+652 GLIVGGIEALDADVT

-674 RMELVA
+674 RMELVRE
-680 DLGRRGYRRGI
+680 LGGRGYARGI

-702 VPSVEEIEE
+702 VPSVEEIEG
-711 SLRLAA
+711 SLRLAV
-717 AHIDP
+717 AHID
-722 AKLWVNPDCGLKTRR
+722 ARNLWVNPDCGLKTRG

-757 DLEAG
+757 DL
-762 TPGGGRSGVPATGP
+762 PGA
-776 QG
+776 

>member
-1 MTTTPAAPR
+1 
-10 PTVRSTVHGYPRI
+10 VRSTVHGYPRI

-51 ELRAGVLAQLRAAG
+51 DLRAGVLAQLRAAG

-132 YHYLVPELSP
+132 YHYLVPEVSP
-142 STRPRLVGD
+142 SARPRLVGD

-188 EGWDPLTLLDQLL
+188 DGWDPLTLLDQLL

-249 DRPSLLVAAYF
+249 DRPSLLVATYF

-457 PDEDYTKLLREE
+457 PDQDYTKLLREE

-722 AKLWVNPDCGLKTRR
+722 DKLWVNPDCGLKTRR

-762 TPGGGRSGVPATGP
+762 TPGGRRQGVPATGP